1 MAVLLLWA
9 PSSRAIQLSIPPLT
23 GERGKALDV
32 PIMVDKADD
41 LAGIKLVLTYDPKIL
56 TFKKGS
62 KTDETASL
70 MHIVNNKKPG
80 LLIAVMAGAKGI
92 SGSNMAILILS
103 FHVNEG
109 VNAGTETRLRVT
121 EVQLMSDQ
129 LKEIAC
135 DIRVNPIRISPK

>member
-1 MAVLLLWA
+1 MPVM
-9 PSSRAIQLSIPPLT
+9 IDQ
-23 GERGKALDV
+23 
-32 PIMVDKADD
+32 VDN
-41 LAGIKLVLTYDPKIL
+41 LAGIKLVMKYDADIL
-56 TFKKGS
+56 TFKQAARTKQTS
-62 KTDETASL
+62 SL